1 MNELDLVDLGFSH
14 CQDVDDYI
22 YPLTDRIRLRCDIR
36 RLRAHVWIEQD
47 ADESSD
53 RVKELVYMNS
63 FGRQGLTKLVMI
75 CNLIKF

>member
-1 MNELDLVDLGFSH
+1 MCELDLVDLGFRY
-14 CQDVDDYI
+14 CRGVDDYV
-22 YPLTDRIRLRCDIR
+22 YPLTDSIRLRCDIR

-47 ADESSD
+47 ADEESG

-63 FGRQGLTKLVMI
+63 FARLGLTKLVMV

>member
-14 CQDVDDYI
+14 CQDVDDYV
-22 YPLTDRIRLRCDIR
+22 YPLTDRVRLRCDIR
-36 RLRAHVWIEQD
+36 RLRAHVWVEHD
-47 ADESSD
+47 SDEASG

-63 FGRQGLTKLVMI
+63 FGRLGLTKLVMI